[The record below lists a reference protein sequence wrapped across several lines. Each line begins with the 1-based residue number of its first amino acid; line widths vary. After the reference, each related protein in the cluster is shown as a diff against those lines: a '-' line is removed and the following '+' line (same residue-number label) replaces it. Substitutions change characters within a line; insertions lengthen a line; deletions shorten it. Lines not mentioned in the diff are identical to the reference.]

1 MGQSCIFLY
10 HPMSMTYQINVCC
23 PRCGSDQI
31 TCAGKS
37 ASGEQRYRCR
47 AQDCPTITFMLD
59 YRYTAYQPGIKE
71 QIVDMA
77 INGSGVRDT
86 ARVLKISKGTVIS
99 TLKKS
104 PRYPSR

>member
-1 MGQSCIFLY
+1 
-10 HPMSMTYQINVCC
+10 MTCEINVCC

-31 TCAGKS
+31 TRAGKS

-47 AQDCPTITFMLD
+47 AQDYPIVTFMLN

-71 QIVDMA
+71 QI
-77 INGSGVRDT
+77 INRAVNDSGVRDT

-99 TLKKS
+99 ALKKS
-104 PRYPSR
+104 PRTPSR